1 MEMYH
6 LKDIPSET
14 QIKKFL
20 KNVLFGKHIF
30 CPVCKRYDVLLKQNR
45 YWCRKCRMRFSL
57 LSHTWLSNMRLPL
70 AQFWLVLWSW
80 TNQIPVK
87 QTQAL
92 TSLSE
97 KAVRYWFDSFRNHL
111 PSDQAILEAMVQL
124 DEAYFGR
131 FGKLALVMGKQIGAK
146 KIAYQILTSN
156 SPGRIDAINF
166 LKSYI
171 KPNTHLNTD
180 GSVIYRNIERYF
192 PVKHTFDIHKKFEF
206 TNTSEIE
213 GMFGVLRTF
222 IRRMYHH
229 VTVKKFPE
237 YMCEFYFRFCRPEM
251 FRSPYHYLLNTLR
264 LVPTG

>member
-20 KNVLFGKHIF
+20 KKILFGQHIF
-30 CPVCKRYDVLLKQNR
+30 CPACKRHDVLCRQNR

-70 AQFWLVLWSW
+70 KQFWLVLFSW

-92 TSLSE
+92 SGLSE
-97 KAVRYWFDSFRNHL
+97 KAVRFWFDSFRNHL
-111 PSDQAILEAMVQL
+111 PQNQEVLEAMVQL

-131 FGKLALVMGKQIGAK
+131 FGSIALFLGKQIGTRK
-146 KIAYQILTSN
+146 LAYQILTN
-156 SPGRIDAINF
+156 DSPGKLDAINF
-166 LKSYI
+166 LRNKV
-171 KPNTHLNTD
+171 KPETKLATD
-180 GSVIYRNIERYF
+180 GSVIYQGIDRYF
-192 PVKHTFDIHKKFEF
+192 PVDHVFDIHKKFEF

-237 YMCEFYFRFCRPEM
+237 YMCEFYYRFCRPEM
-251 FRSPYHYLLNTLR
+251 FRSPYHYLLNTLC